1 MQHKMSTCSTSKY
14 ALKTGHDL
22 HTNFFSNE
30 KAELLMLILMVGI
43 TPTVSVIGI
52 VGNFCSILVL
62 SKQNWKKCSNI
73 LLLGLAI
80 SDITYL
86 IAFNNVP
93 KILYTVFGKESFP
106 YPKVVSYFMF
116 ILLEISQVI
125 DYSSGLTSLTL
136 PMLITAERLI
146 TVFQPL
152 QASTII
158 TPLRTM
164 LAVSGVFIFW
174 YVNFTYTAFWY
185 ALSDNFDMSRN
196 STVFVIIRSEWYEQD
211 QAVMTIL
218 EDYWTYASL
227 RIPPSFTF
235 IGCVVIGIKIKMAS
249 MQRIKL
255 TGRKVKGVM
264 NRTTKT
270 LLAVCGMYT
279 MTCVIMLLPYFIP
292 QYASYSVSEETSTI
306 IGQVTYQIINIVL
319 CCNSSCNFVIYIV
332 FNKNF
337 RDAYKAL
344 FIKDCK
350 KNAIIH

>member
-1 MQHKMSTCSTSKY
+1 MTNYNTWKY
-14 ALKTGHDL
+14 EFKTAQDL
-22 HTNFFSNE
+22 QANFFSNE
-30 KAELLMLILMVGI
+30 EAELVMLILMVGI
-43 TPTVSVIGI
+43 TPMVSVIGI
-52 VGNFCSILVL
+52 FGNFCSILVL

-106 YPKVVSYFMF
+106 YPEIVSYVMF
-116 ILLEISQVI
+116 ILLEISQII

-136 PMLITAERLI
+136 PMLITTERLI

-158 TPLRTM
+158 TPLRTF

-185 ALSDNFDMSRN
+185 GLSDNFDKFRN
-196 STVFVIIRSEWYEQD
+196 RTVFVIVRSDLYEHD
-211 QAVMTIL
+211 KTVMTLL

-227 RIPPSFTF
+227 RIPPLFTF

-249 MQRIKL
+249 LQRIKL
-255 TGRKVKGVM
+255 TGRKVTGGM

-279 MTCVIMLLPYFIP
+279 ITCVIMLLPYFMP
-292 QYASYSVSEETSTI
+292 QYASYSVSEEASSNVRQI
-306 IGQVTYQIINIVL
+306 TYQIINIVL
-319 CCNSSCNFVIYIV
+319 CINSSCNFVIYIV

-344 FIKDCK
+344 FIKDYK
-350 KNAIIH
+350 KKAIRH